1 MSAFGRYFAIASLK
15 SGARNCLLL
24 FIGCVLFHIAGTW
37 TLPLVDRDEPRFA
50 EASREMIERGNYVV
64 PYFNNHVR
72 FDKPPLTYWA
82 QAASYRVFGE
92 TDFAARFPSAVA
104 AALTG
109 LAIFVWGCRIGGT
122 RTGWWAVV
130 IFTLSL
136 QTFIHAKAA
145 VADMWLVFFIT
156 LAYWSGWNLARAPV
170 NTDDSAAARRAV
182 PPYQRSWWWIFYI
195 SLALAFLAKGPIG
208 WVPLLTIGVTKV
220 SRRHFKV
227 NPHFKL
233 VRGVLLMLAIVAIWA
248 APALIQ
254 TGGEFFKIG
263 IGRHVIARSFGAM
276 EGHGANSVIGYL
288 ALLPYYLVTV
298 FFSFFPWSIKLP
310 WLSRKLWRAQGSG
323 SVRPGDRGRDKLDN
337 YLLIRIGIIFLIFT
351 LVKTKL
357 PHYTL
362 PAFPLLALLLARHWS
377 GRPAT
382 SSETPTA
389 EEVAPLDSQPN
400 ADGRKTRDWIHRSGH
415 DHRCSVAGYRP
426 AGSSPDRPILFSR
439 SRSL

>member
-1 MSAFGRYFAIASLK
+1 M
-15 SGARNCLLL
+15 
-24 FIGCVLFHIAGTW
+24 FHIVGTW

-50 EASREMIERGNYVV
+50 EASREMIQRGNYVV

-72 FDKPPLTYWA
+72 FDKPPFTYWA
-82 QAASYRVFGE
+82 QVASYRVFGE

-109 LAIFVWGCRIGGT
+109 LAIFLWGRRIGGT
-122 RTGWWAVV
+122 KTGWWAVV

-145 VADMWLVFFIT
+145 VADMWLVFFVT
-156 LAYWSGWNLARAPV
+156 LAYWSGWNLAQAPV
-170 NTDDSAAARRAV
+170 KTDDSAARPAV
-182 PPYQRSWWWIFYI
+182 APYQRSWWWIFYL

-254 TGGEFFKIG
+254 TGGEFFKVG

-276 EGHGANSVIGYL
+276 EGHGANSVTGYL
-288 ALLPYYLVTV
+288 LLLPYYLVTV

-310 WLSRKLWRAQGSG
+310 WLSRKLWRSPGVELQR
-323 SVRPGDRGRDKLDN
+323 RPRQ
-337 YLLIRIGIIFLIFT
+337 
-351 LVKTKL
+351 
-357 PHYTL
+357 
-362 PAFPLLALLLARHWS
+362 AR
-377 GRPAT
+377 
-382 SSETPTA
+382 
-389 EEVAPLDSQPN
+389 
-400 ADGRKTRDWIHRSGH
+400 
-415 DHRCSVAGYRP
+415 
-426 AGSSPDRPILFSR
+426 
-439 SRSL
+439 